1 MSFSSASTKACKQLL
16 LIVPQNT
23 LLYSS
28 LQTNVT
34 FLFHF
39 HSNHDLTFLRTK
51 ILFKYN
57 LWFCPMFKCNLTMVS
72 PHQTTDLHIC
82 IILYM
87 LLVVFFFFLFLSFIH
102 ILNVGGSLVEITYG
116 HTHSQYNL
124 TLIINH
130 FGQVIVQT
138 SLDKERM
145 KSAVM
150 TCANRVE

>member
-1 MSFSSASTKACKQLL
+1 MLYHSKMSSLPLVFFFLQSLKMIFLKVMYVYLIKLLWDMSFSSASTKACKQLL

-72 PHQTTDLHIC
+72 HTNLHIC
-82 IILYM
+82 IIY
-87 LLVVFFFFLFLSFIH
+87 FFWWSIFFLSFIH
-102 ILNVGGSLVEITYG
+102 ILDVGGVLIEITYC
-116 HTHSQYNL
+116 HTHSYYNL
-124 TLIINH
+124 
-130 FGQVIVQT
+130 
-138 SLDKERM
+138 
-145 KSAVM
+145 
-150 TCANRVE
+150 